1 MWTEIFEL
9 PFYIMLLIVFLV
21 NARIGNL
28 KSEVKELKQELE
40 QTKEWLRDEII
51 RNEKELYKEKIEKGE

>member
-21 NARIGNL
+21 NARVGGL

-40 QTKEWLRDEII
+40 QTKEWLRDE
-51 RNEKELYKEKIEKGE
+51 LYKENNKKGE

>member
-21 NARIGNL
+21 NARVGGL
-28 KSEVKELKQELE
+28 KSELKELKKELE
-40 QTKEWLRDEII
+40 QTKEWLRDE
-51 RNEKELYKEKIEKGE
+51 LYKENNIKGE

>member
-9 PFYIMLLIVFLV
+9 PFYIMLLIVLLV
-21 NARIGNL
+21 NARVGGL

-40 QTKEWLRDEII
+40 QTKEWLRQ
-51 RNEKELYKEKIEKGE
+51 ELYENQEIKKIEKEEN

>member
-40 QTKEWLRDEII
+40 QTKEWLRDE
-51 RNEKELYKEKIEKGE
+51 LYKEKK